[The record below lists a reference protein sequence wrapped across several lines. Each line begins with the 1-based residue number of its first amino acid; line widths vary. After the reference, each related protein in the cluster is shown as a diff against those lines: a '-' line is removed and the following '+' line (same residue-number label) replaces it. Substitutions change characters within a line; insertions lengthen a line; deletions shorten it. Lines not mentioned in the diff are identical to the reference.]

1 MLEKKVRAN
10 VRSQMTAKSES
21 KKMLEKKVRAKS
33 ESKRE
38 IKNES
43 KKWEQKNVRKKWEHS
58 PILTETLR
66 NHNFAANTID
76 TKKEKFEKTEKK
88 SYFWWYLFFIRKFQS
103 LTKIF
108 IFFSTKNTQKTTRWQ
123 FLPTFLGKH
132 FLKLL

>member
-43 KKWEQKNVRKKWEHS
+43 KK
-58 PILTETLR
+58 
-66 NHNFAANTID
+66 
-76 TKKEKFEKTEKK
+76 
-88 SYFWWYLFFIRKFQS
+88 
-103 LTKIF
+103 
-108 IFFSTKNTQKTTRWQ
+108 
-123 FLPTFLGKH
+123 
-132 FLKLL
+132 